1 MTNIHLI
8 VHLGDGCVI
17 VGTLVSFEQSLPTQ
31 TSFDCAIHRFSE
43 ASCSVSVLTDTMGTL
58 DFNAR
63 HVVKMGTDKD
73 HMVDIKAP
81 LDVVLYLKSLLV
93 LDHKVESS
101 LEQLLKDFYNQYARK
116 QHEHNED

>member
-1 MTNIHLI
+1 MTNIPLI

-17 VGTLVSFEQSLPTQ
+17 VGTLVSFKQNLPAPAF
-31 TSFDCAIHRFSE
+31 FDSAIHQLPE

-63 HVVKMGTDKD
+63 HVVKIGTDKD

-81 LDVVLYLKSLLV
+81 GDVMIYVTSLL
-93 LDHKVESS
+93 DKVESS
-101 LEQLLKDFYNQYARK
+101 VEQLLKKACDG
-116 QHEHNED
+116 

>member
-1 MTNIHLI
+1 MTNIPLI

-17 VGTLVSFEQSLPTQ
+17 VGTLVSFEQNLPVPTF
-31 TSFDCAIHRFSE
+31 FDYAVHQLPE

-63 HVVKMGTDKD
+63 HVVKIGTDKE

-81 LDVVLYLKSLLV
+81 LDVVLYLQSLLD
-93 LDHKVESS
+93 LERKVGSS
-101 LEQLLKDFYNQYARK
+101 VEQLFQQIYQDASI
-116 QHEHNED
+116 